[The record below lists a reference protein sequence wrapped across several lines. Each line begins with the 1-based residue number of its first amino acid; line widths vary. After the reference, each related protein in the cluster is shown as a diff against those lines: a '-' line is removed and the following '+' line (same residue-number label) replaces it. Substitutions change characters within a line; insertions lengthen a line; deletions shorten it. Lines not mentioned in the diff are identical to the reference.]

1 VPPQGV
7 TMRQINRR
15 DFVLGTSAAVRSYV
29 DYLYAIA

>member
-1 VPPQGV
+1 
-7 TMRQINRR
+7 MRQINRR